1 MTNNISPE
9 LLADVRNHLQITW
22 RDVETDRRITSL
34 ISMGRQY
41 LNQRT
46 GTILEYEEEGS
57 ARTLLFE
64 YVRYAR
70 DNAMDVF
77 ENNYQHLIISLRAE
91 AVINSEEGEADG
103 VENP

>member
-41 LNQRT
+41 LNQRA

-91 AVINSEEGEADG
+91 AVISSEEGEADG

>member
-41 LNQRT
+41 LNQRA